1 MKASLTLSRQLQS
14 FLLFLGWNKWHNSLY
29 SDLVF
34 DLCPSISIHMTHSL
48 HTILLFGK
56 KSTLPFLATVQLFL
70 PLQKALLWVGGPDI
84 FFRGSMYVVTMCRN
98 LLQAKG
104 FSSVAAWRSADTGWC
119 SWAGPVAR
127 EEKVKVTFAEVGRK
141 VELAMAALALN
152 LARHLEMGLH
162 PCTSPAFEPPL
173 FPKEAVSICM
183 WPVRNTWKSRS
194 CCLKNQFLEVKIVFC
209 CPLVIN
215 CSRLVWVRDRAVRDL
230 LCMTVIAHLGLKGS
244 ALLEV
249 FPLCI
254 KLDV

>member
-1 MKASLTLSRQLQS
+1 
-14 FLLFLGWNKWHNSLY
+14 
-29 SDLVF
+29 
-34 DLCPSISIHMTHSL
+34 
-48 HTILLFGK
+48 
-56 KSTLPFLATVQLFL
+56 
-70 PLQKALLWVGGPDI
+70 
-84 FFRGSMYVVTMCRN
+84 MCRN

-127 EEKVKVTFAEVGRK
+127 EGKVKVMFAEVGRK

-173 FPKEAVSICM
+173 FPKEAVSIYM

-194 CCLKNQFLEVKIVFC
+194 CLKNQFLEVKIVFC